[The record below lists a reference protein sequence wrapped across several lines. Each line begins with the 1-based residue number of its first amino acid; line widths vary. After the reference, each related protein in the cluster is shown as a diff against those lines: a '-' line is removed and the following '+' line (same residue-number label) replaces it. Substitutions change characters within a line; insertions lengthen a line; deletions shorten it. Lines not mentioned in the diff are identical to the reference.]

1 MNISTI
7 KVLDVMGTC
16 MVRHEAKAKCADCIY
31 NGSDCIEAHEYA
43 YKAVN
48 VLKRQEVINEQGQGQ
63 KINRSQY

>member
-16 MVRHEAKAKCADCIY
+16 RVRHEANAKCADCIY

-48 VLKRQEVINEQGQGQ
+48 VLKRQEVINEQGQSQ

>member
-7 KVLDVMGTC
+7 KALDVMGTC
-16 MVRHEAKAKCADCIY
+16 RVRHEAKAKCADCIY

-48 VLKRQEVINEQGQGQ
+48 VLKRQEVINEQGQSQ

>member
-16 MVRHEAKAKCADCIY
+16 RVRHEAKAKCADCIY

-48 VLKRQEVINEQGQGQ
+48 VLKRQEVINEQGQSQ
-63 KINRSQY
+63 KINRPQY

>member
-16 MVRHEAKAKCADCIY
+16 RVRHEAKAKCADCIY

-63 KINRSQY
+63 KVNKSQY